1 MVTEM
6 GATDKGRF
14 VAETTVPSATEGLR
28 RPAPGAKIAID
39 DPRAAGCAG
48 ELTDKSPFKI
58 APCPDALVTNMAGA
72 AALTGSVAVNV
83 APPGAETR
91 ISVVDLPAT
100 ANGTTA
106 LIWPAGAY
114 NSGARV
120 PSKPTVSPVSD
131 VSTFPDCSTS
141 PSGADGPMLLPKI
154 VTNSPGAIAELVKLA
169 ALTTAV
175 TPGTG
180 SKP

>member
-1 MVTEM
+1 
-6 GATDKGRF
+6 
-14 VAETTVPSATEGLR
+14 
-28 RPAPGAKIAID
+28 
-39 DPRAAGCAG
+39 
-48 ELTDKSPFKI
+48 
-58 APCPDALVTNMAGA
+58 MAGA
-72 AALTGSVAVNV
+72 AVLPGGGALNC
-83 APPGAETR
+83 APPGAEPC

-106 LIWPAGAY
+106 LIWPAVAY
-114 NSGARV
+114 NRGARV

-131 VSTFPDCSTS
+131 VSTFPDSTTS
-141 PSGADGPMLLPKI
+141 PTGADGPMLLPKI

>member
-28 RPAPGAKIAID
+28 RPAPGAKIASD
-39 DPRAAGCAG
+39 HPRAAGCAG

-72 AALTGSVAVNV
+72 AVLSGSVALNV
-83 APPGAETR
+83 APSGADTR

-100 ANGTTA
+100 ANRTTA
-106 LIWPAGAY
+106 LIWPAVAY

-120 PSKPTVSPVSD
+120 PSKPTVSPLSE
-131 VSTFPDCSTS
+131 VSTLPDSTTS
-141 PSGADGPMLLPKI
+141 PTEIGRASCR
-154 VTNSPGAIAELVKLA
+154 E
-169 ALTTAV
+169 
-175 TPGTG
+175 
-180 SKP
+180 